1 MKKIN
6 KKVLKVVERVTR
18 NEIKRASGDP
28 PFCLGIFHQPKRPVE
43 HNVIEK
49 INKEING
56 SIFLHRLLKS
66 YNFKLLRYFV
76 VHIIIHPPGEENIW

>member
-18 NEIKRASGDP
+18 NEIKRACGDP

-43 HNVIEK
+43 
-49 INKEING
+49 NKYYRGGNG
-56 SIFLHRLLKS
+56 R
-66 YNFKLLRYFV
+66 
-76 VHIIIHPPGEENIW
+76 

>member
-6 KKVLKVVERVTR
+6 KKVLKVVERVIR

-28 PFCLGIFHQPKRPVE
+28 PFCLGIFHQPKRP
-43 HNVIEK
+43 VIEK

>member
-6 KKVLKVVERVTR
+6 KKVL
-18 NEIKRASGDP
+18 
-28 PFCLGIFHQPKRPVE
+28 
-43 HNVIEK
+43 EK

>member
-28 PFCLGIFHQPKRPVE
+28 PFCLGIFHVNAP
-43 HNVIEK
+43 
-49 INKEING
+49 
-56 SIFLHRLLKS
+56 
-66 YNFKLLRYFV
+66 
-76 VHIIIHPPGEENIW
+76 

>member
-6 KKVLKVVERVTR
+6 KKVLKVVERVIR

-43 HNVIEK
+43 HK
-49 INKEING
+49 C

>member
-6 KKVLKVVERVTR
+6 KKVLKVVERVIR

-43 HNVIEK
+43 HKCHRE
-49 INKEING
+49 NKEING

>member
-28 PFCLGIFHQPKRPVE
+28 PFCLGIFDQPKRPVE
-43 HNVIEK
+43 HKCNRE
-49 INKEING
+49 NK
-56 SIFLHRLLKS
+56 
-66 YNFKLLRYFV
+66 
-76 VHIIIHPPGEENIW
+76 

>member
-6 KKVLKVVERVTR
+6 KKVLKVVERVIR

-43 HNVIEK
+43 HKCNRE
-49 INKEING
+49 NKEING

>member
-6 KKVLKVVERVTR
+6 KKVLKVVERVIR

-43 HNVIEK
+43 LKCNRE
-49 INKEING
+49 NK
-56 SIFLHRLLKS
+56 
-66 YNFKLLRYFV
+66 
-76 VHIIIHPPGEENIW
+76 

>member
-6 KKVLKVVERVTR
+6 KKVLKVVERVIR

-43 HNVIEK
+43 HK
-49 INKEING
+49 CKEING

>member
-1 MKKIN
+1 MKEYVKGYENVLDLYCGTGTICIFVANNNKHVTGIEIN
-6 KKVLKVVERVTR
+6 K
-18 NEIKRASGDP
+18 NAIMDA
-28 PFCLGIFHQPKRPVE
+28 
-43 HNVIEK
+43 K

-76 VHIIIHPPGEENIW
+76 VQYHYSPTR

>member
-6 KKVLKVVERVTR
+6 KKVLKVVERVIR

-43 HNVIEK
+43 REYPKVCVNLQTDV
-49 INKEING
+49 
-56 SIFLHRLLKS
+56 R
-66 YNFKLLRYFV
+66 
-76 VHIIIHPPGEENIW
+76 

>member
-28 PFCLGIFHQPKRPVE
+28 QFCLGIFHQPKRPVE
-43 HNVIEK
+43 HKCNRE
-49 INKEING
+49 NK
-56 SIFLHRLLKS
+56 
-66 YNFKLLRYFV
+66 
-76 VHIIIHPPGEENIW
+76 

>member
-6 KKVLKVVERVTR
+6 KKVLKVVERVIR

-43 HNVIEK
+43 HKCN
-49 INKEING
+49 
-56 SIFLHRLLKS
+56 SCLLYTS
-66 YNFKLLRYFV
+66 PSPRD
-76 VHIIIHPPGEENIW
+76 